1 MRKIWCR
8 LWITTFLSRKWIT
21 PVFLE
26 YFRVLI
32 KCVTVNVHRNHTV
45 TSVWFISLHV
55 WWEKAVSLAMPIWI
69 DHIVLTDIL
78 WPLEVG
84 RRVRETDI
92 CRELVMLVI
101 RNYRNLRMIS
111 LKNLILS
118 KSVARQL
125 LFRCGSGRQ
134 KHGEAVRE
142 REQRR
147 LGQKPAVKLRTH
159 E

>member
-1 MRKIWCR
+1 
-8 LWITTFLSRKWIT
+8 
-21 PVFLE
+21 
-26 YFRVLI
+26 
-32 KCVTVNVHRNHTV
+32 
-45 TSVWFISLHV
+45 
-55 WWEKAVSLAMPIWI
+55 
-69 DHIVLTDIL
+69 
-78 WPLEVG
+78 
-84 RRVRETDI
+84 
-92 CRELVMLVI
+92 MLVI